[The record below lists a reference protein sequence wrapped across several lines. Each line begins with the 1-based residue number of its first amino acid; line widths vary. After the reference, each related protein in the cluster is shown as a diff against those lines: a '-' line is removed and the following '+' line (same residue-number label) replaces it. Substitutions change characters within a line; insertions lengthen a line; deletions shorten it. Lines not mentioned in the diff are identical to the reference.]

1 MTLAAELYS
10 MPNATTA
17 LCLESSDL
25 ARELHSLLQSI
36 DPARWRQD
44 MADVARQRLDR
55 IREQLSQILDSYEAP
70 QQGSSMAMLYESLQN
85 LARQMEELCPDAD
98 ESSAHMKEQW
108 RLLQTRLQPTYATVA
123 ACLEPLS
130 KPVPKLR
137 PTNWGRSLF
146 HLTNSIMCL
155 LLVQHVLDRTGMI
168 AVACGM
174 ALFAWTAEALRAKY
188 KGVTRFF
195 MIFLGKFAHPH
206 EHHRVNSSTWF
217 CTALGIMSLT
227 TMPLAASVG
236 IMVLGLADPVAA
248 IVGRRY
254 GRTKLY
260 ASRTLEG
267 SMAFVVTGFVISLVM
282 MVIYYPT
289 VGLGAGLLI
298 AACGAVFGAVAELFS
313 ARLDDNLTIPIAAAM
328 GATVAMQFLGI

>member
-1 MTLAAELYS
+1 MS
-10 MPNATTA
+10 NTTA
-17 LCLESSDL
+17 LCIESSDL

-55 IREQLSQILDSYEAP
+55 IRDQLSRILESYEAP

-85 LARQMEELCPDAD
+85 LARQMEELCPDTD
-98 ESSAHMKEQW
+98 QSAARMREQW
-108 RLLQTRLQPTYATVA
+108 RLLQISLQPTYATVA
-123 ACLEPLS
+123 ACLEPLA
-130 KPVPKLR
+130 KPVPSLR
-137 PTNWGRSLF
+137 PTNLGRSIF
-146 HLTNSIMCL
+146 HLANSIMCL
-155 LLVQHVLDRTGMI
+155 ILVQHVLDRSGMI
-168 AVACGM
+168 IAACGM
-174 ALFAWTAEALRAKY
+174 ALFAWTAEALRSKY
-188 KGVTRFF
+188 KKVTDFF
-195 MIFLGKFAHPH
+195 MLFMGKFAHPH
-206 EHHRVNSSTWF
+206 EHFRVNSSTWF

-227 TMPLAASVG
+227 TIPMAASVG

-267 SMAFVVTGFVISLVM
+267 SMAFVVTGFLISLVM
-282 MVIYYPT
+282 LAIYYPS
-289 VGLGAGLLI
+289 VGLNAGLII

-313 ARLDDNLTIPIAAAM
+313 TRLDDNLTIPIAAAM
-328 GATVAMQFLGI
+328 GASVAMQFLGM